1 MAQAQATAAA
11 SSRAREYETIYVLRP
26 DVTRE
31 AQERVA
37 GRIGD
42 VVGKEGG
49 RLTQVE
55 SWGRRAL
62 AYPVS
67 KHKRGVYVYLKYV
80 GGGPV
85 VDEIERNL
93 RMLDDVLKYQTVKVR
108 EDVDVATLEVIEEN
122 LKFEAV
128 EPPGE
133 DELEESLERSL
144 GLEEM
149 PEREMMHSRA
159 ERPEEPAE
167 DAPAAAPAAEVAETE
182 EEEA

>member
-1 MAQAQATAAA
+1 MAQAQVAGPA
-11 SSRAREYETIYVLRP
+11 RAREYETIYVLRP

-31 AQERVA
+31 AQEKVA
-37 GRIGD
+37 GRIGE

-62 AYPVS
+62 AYPVY
-67 KHKRGVYVYLKYV
+67 KHKRGVYVYLKYI

-93 RMLDDVLKYQTVKVR
+93 RMLDDVLKYQTVKLR
-108 EDVDVATLEVIEEN
+108 EDIDAATVEVIPEN
-122 LKFEAV
+122 VKFEAV

-133 DELEESLERSL
+133 DETEESLERSL
-144 GLEEM
+144 GLEEIS
-149 PEREMMHSRA
+149 EREAMFERPDRG
-159 ERPEEPAE
+159 ERPERQDRPEE
-167 DAPAAAPAAEVAETE
+167 GEAAPDSADVKE
-182 EEEA
+182 EEE